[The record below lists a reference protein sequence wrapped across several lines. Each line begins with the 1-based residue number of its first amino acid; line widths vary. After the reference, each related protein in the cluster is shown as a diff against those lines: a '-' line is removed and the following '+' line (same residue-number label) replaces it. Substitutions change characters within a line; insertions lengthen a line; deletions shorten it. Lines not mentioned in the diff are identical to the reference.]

1 MLTFTTADLREIA
14 GGQGRSDILA
24 QTAIG
29 LSQCFETYGIK
40 TAANMA
46 GFLGQIVVESD
57 YFKALKEYAS
67 GWAYDIS
74 RDRHKALGL
83 GNTHRGDGPA
93 YKGMGLIETTGKT
106 NQSLVA
112 KHLGIY
118 SEWLKNPAV
127 LASFPYALMS
137 AGYFWKAHNLNHIS
151 ALDNG
156 GSTTSD
162 AVTRVTRIINGGHN
176 ALQARID
183 ATRRAWRVILRKTRA
198 GAPKPS
204 ARPVGFISG
213 EDPEAMSEAAE
224 PATAIKVE
232 SAQQR
237 LKDLNYFPGAVDGK
251 HGAATTGAIATFQA
265 DKDLKVTG
273 ELDESTT
280 DELGSAMT
288 APKRVTEARANATD
302 DDMRAKGSET
312 VKAADDATFASK
324 LTGVGG
330 AAALG
335 GTLLDGLT
343 KTVGGVDQ
351 AKSTLEQGAGLV
363 PFFIEHAIQFGVVLA
378 IIAVVFGA
386 YETYR
391 AANRVRAKRLE
402 DHRTGAN
409 MRL

>member
-29 LSQCFETYGIK
+29 LPQCFETYGIK

-127 LASFPYALMS
+127 LATFPYALMS
-137 AGYFWKAHNLNHIS
+137 AGYFWKSHNLNHIS

-183 ATRRAWRVILRKTRA
+183 ATRRAWRVILRKTKS
-198 GAPKPS
+198 GVQKPA
-204 ARPVGFISG
+204 ARPVGLLDVETP
-213 EDPEAMSEAAE
+213 EDDVTPVVGVK
-224 PATAIKVE
+224 IE

-237 LKDLNYFPGAVDGK
+237 LKDLNYFPGAIDGK

-273 ELDESTT
+273 ELDEETT
-280 DELGSAMT
+280 DELSSSMT
-288 APKRVTEARANATD
+288 SPKRVTEERATATD
-302 DDMRAKGSET
+302 ADMRAKGSET
-312 VKAADDATFASK
+312 YKAADEATFASK

-330 AAALG
+330 VAALG
-335 GTLLDGLT
+335 GTVLDAVT

-351 AKSTLEQGAGLV
+351 AKSTLEQGVGLM
-363 PFFIEHAIQFGVVLA
+363 PFIMEHIVHFGIILA
-378 IIAVVFGA
+378 IIAVGFGA

-391 AANRVRAKRLE
+391 AANKVRAKRLE
-402 DHRTGAN
+402 DHRSGAN
-409 MRL
+409 MGL